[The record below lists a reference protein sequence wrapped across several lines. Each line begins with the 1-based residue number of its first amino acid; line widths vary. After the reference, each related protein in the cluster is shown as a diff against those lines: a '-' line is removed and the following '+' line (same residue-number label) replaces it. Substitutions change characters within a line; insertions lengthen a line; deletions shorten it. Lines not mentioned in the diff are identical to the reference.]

1 MEKSWSQSCCPAEAS
16 LPRLPCW
23 LLPAQPLG
31 VIRQSQLG
39 LGAQH
44 GLHRPAEG
52 RGQVRALTTV
62 WAPCQGRSGC
72 WTRAPARSGAWVGG
86 LSWQRPRGVRRTH
99 CLCRAP
105 RAGEALPGFLP
116 THPAVRGTRRRPR
129 LTPCGPGSL
138 RELPRASGP
147 AREPACPSTC
157 RFPRDCAHAAPRA
170 ATWLGG
176 RVGPGA
182 PRSVRAP
189 ARQGRTRADLFA
201 ARPPPPRSLCG
212 LEPAGGSGGTG
223 ASPGPSAPPTTRAPI
238 GCPGRWAWPR
248 RDRPELALP
257 RGQER

>member
-62 WAPCQGRSGC
+62 WAPCQARSGC
-72 WTRAPARSGAWVGG
+72 WTRARARSGAWVGG
-86 LSWQRPRGVRRTH
+86 LSWQRPRVSAGLIVFAGLPALGKRCPVSFPH
-99 CLCRAP
+99 IPLCGGPAGGPGSPRVAPGASGNFRAP
-105 RAGEALPGFLP
+105 PALPGNP
-116 THPAVRGTRRRPR
+116 
-129 LTPCGPGSL
+129 
-138 RELPRASGP
+138 P
-147 AREPACPSTC
+147 ARAPAGSPVTVPTL
-157 RFPRDCAHAAPRA
+157 RPEQPHG
-170 ATWLGG
+170 LGG
-176 RVGPGA
+176 
-182 PRSVRAP
+182 VRAP

-201 ARPPPPRSLCG
+201 ARPPPRSLCG

-223 ASPGPSAPPTTRAPI
+223 ASAGPSAPPTTRAPI

-248 RDRPELALP
+248 RDRPEPALP